1 MLMKAL
7 FLSDKPRQ
15 HSCFGA
21 QSCPPLKGGSLYRD
35 DWSNPKWVSQAHLGG
50 ADGIG
55 RLGACLGTRCDSRL
69 LGNFNHTEPS
79 CSLTLYVV
87 TFNVGITV
95 KEPVRT
101 SNFHPCHGQV
111 TTEPLRFP
119 SPRGPPRCK
128 QTFAKAKYSFLT
140 RNRAMLLP
148 STLTTLL
155 NPSLRSLFSATF
167 TNLVNL

>member
-1 MLMKAL
+1 M
-7 FLSDKPRQ
+7 
-15 HSCFGA
+15 
-21 QSCPPLKGGSLYRD
+21 
-35 DWSNPKWVSQAHLGG
+35 
-50 ADGIG
+50 
-55 RLGACLGTRCDSRL
+55 
-69 LGNFNHTEPS
+69 TEPF

-119 SPRGPPRCK
+119 SPRGPPRCR

-167 TNLVNL
+167 TNLGNLWPVLRLIRFGVSH